1 MNDMS
6 ELKRI
11 GRNVEHHRERLGWT
25 QTELARRMNALGWN
39 TYSASTV
46 GRTEKA
52 QRPLRLDEGAALA
65 QVLGIDL
72 NTLVYSTDEEHQ
84 LAQIK
89 SHISELEVEHHKLS
103 NQTQAVLGARRRLN
117 NLSSDMDHEK
127 KEPATNALSE
137 YTVWQALANAVE
149 DYAERRPVTDVD
161 SFFSP
166 EPTPLEQAL
175 EDNPLSHVV
184 EEVTGVKESNDY
196 PGGNNA

>member
-25 QTELARRMNALGWN
+25 QTELARRMQALGWN

-117 NLSSDMDHEK
+117 DLSSGIGSQK
-127 KEPATNALSE
+127 NEPARSALSE
-137 YTVWQALANAVE
+137 YTIWRALTNAVK
-149 DYAERRPVTDVD
+149 DYAERRPITDAT

-166 EPTPLEQAL
+166 DPTTLEQAL
-175 EDNPLSHVV
+175 EENPLSHVT
-184 EEVTGVKESNDY
+184 ETVTGVKESTDHQ
-196 PGGNNA
+196 GGNNA